1 MAVHDRTFRPYAGPV
16 TAPRWRFLVVTRY
29 ALREAFRPRLATLL
43 FAGSFLIPIGS
54 AVFIYLRYNLEA
66 LKALGGNVARMPL
79 VDSLFFMSIMSWQS
93 FAFGGMLALV
103 IGPGLVS
110 ADLVNNA
117 LPLYLSRP
125 LSRRQYVLGK
135 LAALALPLSAMTWA
149 PGLLLF
155 GLQAALAE
163 KGWMRAH
170 AHLPLAII
178 AGSLLWILVL
188 SLMALAAS
196 ALTRRKLTAQ
206 SLLVG
211 VVMGG
216 AWIGTA
222 VNGVFRTDW
231 GDVINLGEL
240 MRSLQQGLY
249 RVPLFSPLP
258 VVAPLLVLPVLCGAC
273 LLILA
278 RRLKA
283 KEVVR

>member
-1 MAVHDRTFRPYAGPV
+1 
-16 TAPRWRFLVVTRY
+16 
-29 ALREAFRPRLATLL
+29 
-43 FAGSFLIPIGS
+43 
-54 AVFIYLRYNLEA
+54 VFIYLRYNLEA
-66 LKALGGNVARMPL
+66 LKAIGGSLARMPA
-79 VDSLFFMSIMSWQS
+79 VDSFFFMSILSWQS

-125 LSRRQYVLGK
+125 LSRRHYVLGK

-163 KGWMRAH
+163 KGWGRAH

-196 ALTRRKLTAQ
+196 ALTRRKVTAQ

-216 AWIGTA
+216 AWIGAA
-222 VNGVFRTDW
+222 VNGVFQTDW
-231 GDVINLGEL
+231 GSVLNLGEL

-249 RVPLFSPLP
+249 RVPLEAPLP
-258 VVAPLLVLPVLCGAC
+258 VVAPLLILPVLCGAC